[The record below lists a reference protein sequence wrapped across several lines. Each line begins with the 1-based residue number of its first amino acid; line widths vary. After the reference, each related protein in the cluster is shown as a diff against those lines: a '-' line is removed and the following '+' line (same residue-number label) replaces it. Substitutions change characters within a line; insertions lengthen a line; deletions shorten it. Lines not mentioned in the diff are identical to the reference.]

1 MSKIQI
7 KLNVQNPRQEKRLK
21 RLIKNSESFEYYAVM
36 PQKIKNIQLKF
47 SKIDFF
53 IFGMILMLVFSAYF
67 ASN

>member
-53 IFGMILMLVFSAYF
+53 IFGMILMLVLSAYF